1 MSQGI
6 EEQLALRGENSRVN
20 VLIVDDSD
28 DQRMLLRT
36 YFERAGCEVVEAG
49 TALDAL
55 DFFELRHPDLAVID
69 LYLPGMD
76 GWQLAAELQSKLPT
90 MPIAITSVLSREHYP
105 AEHAA
110 LPKPVTS
117 AHVRSALEELVPWW
131 TAA

>member
-1 MSQGI
+1 MSAVLL
-6 EEQLALRGENSRVN
+6 EAPAEPVR

-28 DQRMLLRT
+28 DQRMLLRR
-36 YFERAGCEVVEAG
+36 YFERAGCVVDVAA

-55 DFFELRHPDLAVID
+55 DSYNVHHPDLTVID
-69 LYLPGMD
+69 LVLPGMD
-76 GWQLAAELQSKLPT
+76 GWALAEVLSTSGSA
-90 MPIAITSVLSREHYP
+90 IAISSVMDREHYP

-117 AHVRSALEELVPWW
+117 AQVRSALGQLVPRW

>member
-1 MSQGI
+1 MSAAGTMP
-6 EEQLALRGENSRVN
+6 VH

-28 DQRMLLRT
+28 DQRMLLRR

-55 DFFELRHPDLAVID
+55 EYFRARMPDLAVID
-69 LYLPGMD
+69 LVLPGMD
-76 GWQLAAELQSKLPT
+76 GWQLAAELSSKQPT
-90 MPIAITSVLSREHYP
+90 MPIAITSVLSRDHYP
-105 AEHAA
+105 PQHAA

-117 AHVRSALEELVPWW
+117 AHVRSALEQLVPRW